1 MLKAMADGDT
11 ARYDPSPYLAV
22 LDGFEREEL
31 DRLRRIRTWYY
42 GVTAG
47 VFGATF
53 IVHAFGLLAVPWWV
67 YAALIGLA
75 LFTAVIIYRDSSL
88 TSLRFYRWEL
98 YHSGLATTLALGEIG
113 QRDIRDH
120 TPAAFRGLYQPVARL
135 SPKQHLRRIA
145 RYLHWY
151 LVPPRRHLPELV
163 FLLPAIPLI
172 LAAILLA
179 GFQAFLTFEWYQTLC
194 FLPIA
199 ALLVLMT
206 ICVDQVTYMAQA
218 LHLVQYL
225 RAQWVYGKDTPAAEP
240 RAPDPTI
247 QLCLILNQLAHD
259 LRVAALKPQLGLEI
273 LIVSLLC
280 LFLMGLLTIA
290 SSGLIGPGGSWAII
304 LLYLLL
310 WFVVRQVEGW
320 YYRQVKEQTRARLA
334 QTDIAVRVAYGDL
347 NYHDIED
354 HIPWPFAVALR
365 FPRMPRGYADD
376 LRRMVWRVAFNLD
389 WYLGPPRRLLRA
401 SWLAVLLVLILVPA
415 AIALMLVQRNGS
427 TIMGGTWLSITLLA
441 AAVVL
446 IFRDTIRWQAWQHEL
461 VEHLRRR
468 LVADR
473 RTPGISAVET
483 GTAGGAERQA
493 NN

>member
-31 DRLRRIRTWYY
+31 SRLRRIRTWYY

-67 YAALIGLA
+67 YVALLGLA
-75 LFTAVIIYRDSSL
+75 LFTAAIIYRDSSF

-98 YHSGLATTLALGEIG
+98 YHSGLATTLALGEIS
-113 QRDIRDH
+113 QRDIRDYV
-120 TPAAFRGLYQPVARL
+120 PAAARGLYPPLDRL
-135 SPKQHLRRIA
+135 SPKQQLRRIA
-145 RYLHWY
+145 RCIEWY
-151 LVPPRRHLPELV
+151 LVPPQRHLSDLV
-163 FLLPAIPLI
+163 FIFLGIPVF

-179 GFQAFLTFEWYQTLC
+179 SILASQSLGWYQSLC
-194 FLPIA
+194 LLPIV
-199 ALLVLMT
+199 ALLVLL
-206 ICVDQVTYMAQA
+206 IVSIAQVTYMAQA
-218 LHLVQYL
+218 LHLIQYL

-273 LIVSLLC
+273 LIVAFLS
-280 LFLMGLLTIA
+280 LFLIAPLATASGGLGEI
-290 SSGLIGPGGSWAII
+290 SGSWAMI
-304 LLYLLL
+304 LLYFLL
-310 WFVVRQVEGW
+310 WFFVRQVEGW

-354 HIPWPFAVALR
+354 HIPWPFPSALR

-415 AIALMLVQRNGS
+415 AIALMLVQRNWS
-427 TIMGGTWLSITLLA
+427 MIMGGSWLIITLLA
-441 AAVVL
+441 ATVVL

-473 RTPGISAVET
+473 RTPGDSTAAT

-493 NN
+493 SN